1 MADCVCP
8 LPTELT
14 TIPALD
20 CGVNLR
26 QIQRLAFQRFSVP
39 DGQFGPGATVPN
51 DITVLADWQA
61 FTGAADD
68 TKIVV
73 TPLIG
78 GNPTIEAG
86 AAITTGGGDNSTLNG
101 VERVEGVNPAPFT
114 AEFIELPADIETAMK
129 LLQCEPNLTV
139 YLFLEGGR
147 IAAFDIDG
155 SNQRGFSL
163 QSMFVSDRN
172 NAGFATK
179 DIVNV
184 SFSFP
189 AGWSENLQIFDPA
202 FNPLTDL

>member
-1 MADCVCP
+1 MDCNCP

-20 CGVNLR
+20 CGVNLK
-26 QIQRLAFQRFSVP
+26 QIQRLAFQRS
-39 DGQFGPGATVPN
+39 GNQFGTGALPAAN

-61 FTGAADD
+61 LIAAADS

-101 VERVEGVNPAPFT
+101 VEEVEGVNPAPFS
-114 AEFIELPADIETAMK
+114 AEFKELTPEIELAMK
-129 LLQCEPNLTV
+129 QLTCEKSLTV
-139 YLFLEGGR
+139 YLFLEGGK
-147 IAAFDIDG
+147 IGVYKIDAT
-155 SNQRGFSL
+155 NQRGFLL

-179 DIVNV
+179 DITNV
-184 SFSFP
+184 SWAFP
-189 AGWSENLQIFDPA
+189 SGWSENLEIITPA

>member
-1 MADCVCP
+1 MDCNCP
-8 LPTELT
+8 LPTALT

-20 CGVNLR
+20 CGVNLK
-26 QIQRLAFQRFSVP
+26 QIQRLAFQRL
-39 DGQFGPGATVPN
+39 GNQFGTGAAPPN
-51 DITVLADWQA
+51 DITVLADWQ
-61 FTGAADD
+61 TLIAAIDN

-73 TPLIG
+73 TPLIA

-101 VERVEGVNPAPFT
+101 VEEVEGVNPAPFS
-114 AEFIELPADIETAMK
+114 AEFKELTPAIELALKELT
-129 LLQCEPNLTV
+129 CEKSLTV

-147 IAAFDIDG
+147 IAAYEIDAT
-155 SNQRGFSL
+155 NQRGFLL

-179 DIVNV
+179 DITNI
-184 SFSFP
+184 SWAFP
-189 AGWSENLQIFDPA
+189 SGWSENLVIVDPA

>member
-1 MADCVCP
+1 MDCNCP

-20 CGVNLR
+20 CGVNLK
-26 QIQRLAFQRFSVP
+26 QIQRLAFQRS
-39 DGQFGPGATVPN
+39 GGLTNQFGTATLPAPN

-61 FTGAADD
+61 FLAAADS

-73 TPLIG
+73 TPLIA

-101 VERVEGVNPAPFT
+101 VEEVEGVNPAPFT
-114 AEFIELPADIETAMK
+114 AEFKELTPEIERAMK
-129 LLQCEPNLTV
+129 ELACEKNLTV

-147 IAAFDIDG
+147 IAAYEIDA
-155 SNQRGFSL
+155 SNQRGFLL
-163 QSMFVSDRN
+163 QSMFISDRN
-172 NAGFATK
+172 NAGYATK
-179 DIVNV
+179 DITNM
-184 SFSFP
+184 SFFFP
-189 AGWSENLQIFDPA
+189 AGWSEDLVIITPA

>member
-1 MADCVCP
+1 MSDCVCP
-8 LPTELT
+8 LPTELG

-20 CGVNLR
+20 CGVNLK
-26 QIQRLAFQRFSVP
+26 QIQRLAFQRFGPP
-39 DGQFGPGATVPN
+39 DSQFGPGATTPN

-61 FTGAADD
+61 FLAAADN

-78 GNPTIEAG
+78 ADPIIEAG
-86 AAITTGGGDNSTLNG
+86 TAITTGGGDNTTLNG
-101 VERVEGVNPAPFT
+101 VEEVEGTNPSAFSATFKEITP
-114 AEFIELPADIETAMK
+114 EIELALKQLT
-129 LLQCEPNLTV
+129 CEKNLTV
-139 YLFLEGGR
+139 YMILEGGR
-147 IAAFDIDG
+147 IAAYSIDAD
-155 SNQRGFSL
+155 NQRGFLL

-179 DIVNV
+179 DTNTI

-189 AGWSENLQIFDPA
+189 AGWSENLVIIDPA